1 MANLRYCAQKHM
13 ILGCQSFLWPNS
25 SQHVANSHCPR
36 RVWQDRFETTTVVA
50 LFVPGTIGWP
60 CYHLLS
66 INYFRSPWSSHMIPN
81 SSKRGTDQK
90 DLWVFGFD
98 LCFNDYPNRGGQYV
112 HWSHQQGSWYV
123 DTHTHAHTHVIYIY
137 ILSLSAHTVYIYT
150 LYYTIHICIII
161 V

>member
-1 MANLRYCAQKHM
+1 MANLRYCAQTWS
-13 ILGCQSFLWPNS
+13 LAASLFPFWPNS

-50 LFVPGTIGWP
+50 LFVPGKIGWP

-66 INYFRSPWSSHMIPN
+66 INYFRSPWSSHIIPN

-98 LCFNDYPNRGGQYV
+98 PDNTSTEATNKA
-112 HWSHQQGSWYV
+112 V
-123 DTHTHAHTHVIYIY
+123 DMWIHILTHTHVIYIY
-137 ILSLSAHTVYIYT
+137 IYIFIWTYSIYTILYIY
-150 LYYTIHICIII
+150 